1 MGEACQDASMPI
13 FGRRGRGLDPPDP
26 WCVFVV
32 GCAGEEPL
40 SPETLAGEAGSAVE
54 ATVQPATG
62 GSERIPPQDMWPA
75 LGLTAELADRFEQAR
90 FDVTISL
97 NRPDEPIAP
106 AVLELTRLADRVAQ
120 LATGCVHDP
129 AAQRFFGPG
138 TWRISDPLAEIDV
151 REHVTL
157 HAVGAESPEG
167 GWIHTHGLIKFG
179 RPEFEI
185 YAVPEDMAPGT
196 AAALNDLGQYVIT
209 GAFVAPGQT
218 VGDPS
223 VPLQARPGTREPDHW
238 GKIPALELVDVGER
252 SEAGATRGLRAW
264 WPENFPEE

>member
-1 MGEACQDASMPI
+1 
-13 FGRRGRGLDPPDP
+13 
-26 WCVFVV
+26 
-32 GCAGEEPL
+32 
-40 SPETLAGEAGSAVE
+40 
-54 ATVQPATG
+54 
-62 GSERIPPQDMWPA
+62 
-75 LGLTAELADRFEQAR
+75 
-90 FDVTISL
+90 
-97 NRPDEPIAP
+97 
-106 AVLELTRLADRVAQ
+106 
-120 LATGCVHDP
+120 
-129 AAQRFFGPG
+129 
-138 TWRISDPLAEIDV
+138 
-151 REHVTL
+151 VTL